1 MPPAASE
8 QLLFSLAMSNEA
20 LSAVEVHYQL
30 SLDHF
35 TDLYGHIDNISRGE
49 HIYKSLC
56 RFSVSTSANPDPYT
70 LWLPSNE
77 LETNLLKLLSNHL
90 DDPDQ
95 NPLSPEWKGFINLAC
110 RYVQSF

>member
-1 MPPAASE
+1 MPPAATE

-56 RFSVSTSANPDPYT
+56 RFSVSTSVNPDLCA
-70 LWLPSNE
+70 LWLPSNK

-90 DDPDQ
+90 DDPYIIA
-95 NPLSPEWKGFINLAC
+95 FI
-110 RYVQSF
+110 